1 MFNQRPQYKTY
12 EKHRS
17 YLDTFLLS
25 FMAGGIVMFLFC
37 LIFMATG
44 VPSNSNFAKIGI
56 FGVPIATCVLF
67 NFSNLLFV
75 LFNKAK
81 RRIEYNLKLSKWN
94 KDFKAYQ
101 LEGTRKDSENFVNAL
116 RTRLK

>member
-1 MFNQRPQYKTY
+1 MFNQRPQYTAYKKY
-12 EKHRS
+12 RS
-17 YLDTFLLS
+17 YLDTFVLSLLVS
-25 FMAGGIVMFLFC
+25 MFTMLLC
-37 LIFMATG
+37 VLVCAITG
-44 VPSNSNFAKIGI
+44 VPSNSNLAKNII
-56 FGVPIATCVLF
+56 FGIPLAACLLF

-101 LEGTRKDSENFVNAL
+101 LEGTRKDSENFVNVL